1 LIHVEHQIAG
11 VFLQA
16 LWYKHACK
24 HKKLKRRI
32 KTEMKNKKLIEGRA
46 V

>member
-1 LIHVEHQIAG
+1 VEHQIAG

-16 LWYKHACK
+16 LWYQHVYQAQEIKTK
-24 HKKLKRRI
+24 N